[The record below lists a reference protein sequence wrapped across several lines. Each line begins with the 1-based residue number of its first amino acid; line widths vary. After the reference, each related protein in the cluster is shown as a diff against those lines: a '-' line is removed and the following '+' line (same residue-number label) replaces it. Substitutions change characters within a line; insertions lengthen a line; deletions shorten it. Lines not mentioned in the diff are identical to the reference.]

1 MILKRIL
8 TLTDLY
14 ADEDTIREIVD
25 HLSSEGHNIETAQ
38 EAGNAGLSD
47 QEQLSYA
54 HENNVFKNKF

>member
-1 MILKRIL
+1 MILKRTL

-25 HLSSEGHNIETAQ
+25 RLSSEGHHIKTAQ

-54 HENNVFKNKF
+54 HENREVKG